1 MTFVDLNMASP
12 CRQSKDTERS
22 FLVLPNPAISEK
34 LLTAPMLQVCDDTK
48 QANLHSDSD
57 AKQIFETALNT
68 DQSFTLCAET
78 LKVDFATLPG
88 PVVHKDDSK
97 CYANKD
103 VNCDVAT
110 RSDKLRPLCYCKN
123 G

>member
-1 MTFVDLNMASP
+1 M
-12 CRQSKDTERS
+12 
-22 FLVLPNPAISEK
+22 
-34 LLTAPMLQVCDDTK
+34 CDDTK
-48 QANLHSDSD
+48 QANLHSDSN
-57 AKQIFETALNT
+57 ARQIFEAALGA
-68 DQSFTLCAET
+68 LCSET
-78 LKVDFATLPG
+78 LKVDYATLPG

-97 CYANKD
+97 CYANKN